1 MPVRDAI
8 VLAAGVGMRLRSV
21 VDDRPK
27 GLVEIG
33 GETLIGRSIRLLRA
47 AGIERITIV
56 AGYRA
61 ESYLEFASGLSDVSI
76 ALNPAFEAT
85 GSMASLDV
93 GIREHPRDVVVLES
107 DIVYE
112 ARALEILMAPH
123 ADATVI
129 SGPTGAG
136 DEVWV
141 CAPERRVLA
150 MSKARHELSSIAGEF
165 VGITRIS
172 AETCV
177 AMHNAFRAFVAQH
190 GHGRMDYE
198 TGALVQVAASR
209 VISAHLIADLQW
221 GEIDDERQYTR
232 VTSRVWPAVTER
244 DRVQ

>member
-76 ALNPAFEAT
+76 TLNPAFEAT

-112 ARALEILMAPH
+112 AR
-123 ADATVI
+123 
-129 SGPTGAG
+129 
-136 DEVWV
+136 
-141 CAPERRVLA
+141 
-150 MSKARHELSSIAGEF
+150 
-165 VGITRIS
+165 
-172 AETCV
+172 
-177 AMHNAFRAFVAQH
+177 
-190 GHGRMDYE
+190 
-198 TGALVQVAASR
+198 
-209 VISAHLIADLQW
+209 
-221 GEIDDERQYTR
+221 
-232 VTSRVWPAVTER
+232 
-244 DRVQ
+244 

>member
-8 VLAAGVGMRLRSV
+8 VLAAGVGIRLRSV

-27 GLVEIG
+27 GLIEIG
-33 GETLIGRSIRLLRA
+33 GHTLVGRSIGLLRA
-47 AGIERITIV
+47 AGVERITIV

-61 ESYLEFASGLSDVSI
+61 ELYRALASGLDGVSVV
-76 ALNPAFEAT
+76 LNPAFETT

-93 GIREHPRDVVVLES
+93 GIRDHPRDVVVLES
-107 DIVYE
+107 DIVYD
-112 ARALEILMAPH
+112 ARALEILTVPAV
-123 ADATVI
+123 DATVI

-141 CAPERRVLA
+141 CAPERRVVA
-150 MSKARHELSSIAGEF
+150 MSKARNELPSIAGEF

-177 AMHNAFRAFVAQH
+177 AMHDAFRTFVAQH

-198 TGALVQVAASR
+198 TGALVQAAASR
-209 VISAHLIADLQW
+209 VITAHLVADLQW

-232 VTSRVWPAVTER
+232 VTSLVWPAVTAR